1 MQTAIDALSIFRQRM
16 NGANRIEGKNTPLL
30 IAVEGDGELF
40 MHIAFKD
47 AAEETLKSAIILKN
61 DFFPSH

>member
-1 MQTAIDALSIFRQRM
+1 MQTAIDTLSIFGQCM
-16 NGANRIEGKNTPLL
+16 NSANRIEGKNISLL

-47 AAEETLKSAIILKN
+47 AAEETLKGAIILKN